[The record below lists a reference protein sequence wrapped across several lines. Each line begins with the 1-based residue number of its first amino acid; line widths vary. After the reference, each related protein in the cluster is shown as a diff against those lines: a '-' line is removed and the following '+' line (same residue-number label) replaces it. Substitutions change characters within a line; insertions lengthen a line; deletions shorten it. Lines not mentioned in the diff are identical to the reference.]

1 MAVFT
6 KLEKK
11 DIEEFLNL
19 YEIGNLDTYNE
30 ILDGIENTN
39 YKIICKNIPYIL
51 TIFEKRVSEEELP
64 FFFDL
69 KLYLNS
75 NNFRCPKPLKNKE
88 NKIINSIKNKKAVII
103 SFIEGEKVE
112 IPNVK
117 KCFEVGKMMGELH
130 KLTKNFEKKRKNN
143 LDIEEWKRIFSKCE
157 ESNIDNF
164 KELITE
170 LKEEINTLENLWPKN
185 LPSGVIHAD
194 LFKDNIFFKNEKIS
208 GVIDFYFS
216 CNHFFLYDISIVIND
231 WCFEN
236 DGLEFNKEFFD
247 AIVDGYGL
255 FRTLNKTELE
265 SFNIILRAAAVRI
278 LVTRLHDF
286 IFHPKDAIV
295 VKKNPHQYF
304 NILKWHQNN
313 NNLII

>member
-69 KLYLNS
+69 KLYLNG

-112 IPNVK
+112 VPNVK

-170 LKEEINTLENLWPKN
+170 LKEEIKTLENLWPKN

-216 CNHFFLYDISIVIND
+216 CNHFFLYDISIVVND

-236 DGLEFNKEFFD
+236 DGLVFNKEFFD
-247 AIVDGYGL
+247 AIVDGYSL
-255 FRTLNKTELE
+255 FRTLNKIELE

-286 IFHPKDAIV
+286 IFHPKNAIV

-313 NNLII
+313 NNLIK

>member
-1 MAVFT
+1 MSY
-6 KLEKK
+6 
-11 DIEEFLNL
+11 INL
-19 YEIGNLDTYNE
+19 LR
-30 ILDGIENTN
+30 IL
-39 YKIICKNIPYIL
+39 
-51 TIFEKRVSEEELP
+51 
-64 FFFDL
+64 
-69 KLYLNS
+69 
-75 NNFRCPKPLKNKE
+75 
-88 NKIINSIKNKKAVII
+88 
-103 SFIEGEKVE
+103 
-112 IPNVK
+112 
-117 KCFEVGKMMGELH
+117 
-130 KLTKNFEKKRKNN
+130 KKRKNN

-170 LKEEINTLENLWPKN
+170 LKEEIKTLENLWPTIF
-185 LPSGVIHAD
+185 LLV
-194 LFKDNIFFKNEKIS
+194 LFMQIYLKITYFLINEKIS

-295 VKKNPHQYF
+295 VKKSSPIF
-304 NILKWHQNN
+304 
-313 NNLII
+313 

>member
-1 MAVFT
+1 M
-6 KLEKK
+6 LSQEK
-11 DIEEFLNL
+11 
-19 YEIGNLDTYNE
+19 
-30 ILDGIENTN
+30 
-39 YKIICKNIPYIL
+39 C
-51 TIFEKRVSEEELP
+51 
-64 FFFDL
+64 
-69 KLYLNS
+69 
-75 NNFRCPKPLKNKE
+75 
-88 NKIINSIKNKKAVII
+88 
-103 SFIEGEKVE
+103 
-112 IPNVK
+112 
-117 KCFEVGKMMGELH
+117 
-130 KLTKNFEKKRKNN
+130 
-143 LDIEEWKRIFSKCE
+143 
-157 ESNIDNF
+157 NIDNI

-170 LKEEINTLENLWPKN
+170 LKEEIKTLENLWPKN

-247 AIVDGYGL
+247 AIVDGYSL

-313 NNLII
+313 NNLMI